1 MQNSYF
7 RTLVL
12 TTMKQNENWLFLKN
26 FLRNPL
32 RNASVLPSSNKA
44 SKAVLSELD
53 WNKIKTIVE
62 LGPGNGTF
70 TKQILAQCN
79 PGTTLILIELEES
92 YIKLLKDKFG
102 DKVHVMHDSAHRI
115 HPILESLGLQKTDLI
130 VSSLPFLP
138 NPIRDQV
145 NNAILRETAKGAAFR
160 FFTYMPPIMKLFYKG
175 MPLRKIAFVLENIP
189 PMWIYG
195 IN

>member
-1 MQNSYF
+1 
-7 RTLVL
+7 
-12 TTMKQNENWLFLKN
+12 
-26 FLRNPL
+26 
-32 RNASVLPSSNKA
+32 
-44 SKAVLSELD
+44 
-53 WNKIKTIVE
+53 
-62 LGPGNGTF
+62 
-70 TKQILAQCN
+70 
-79 PGTTLILIELEES
+79 
-92 YIKLLKDKFG
+92 LLKDKFG

-115 HPILESLGLQKTDLI
+115 LPILESLGLQITDLI

-145 NNAILRETAKGAAFR
+145 NNAILGETKKGAAFR
-160 FFTYMPPIMKLFYKG
+160 FFTYMPPIMKLLYKG